1 LKNIQSISGL
11 VAGRALP
18 YPVHPDDFSRIRQ
31 SPEWDLLRRQ
41 IVDKAIYFSDQL
53 VFDIR
58 RMLTQSRNAE
68 MAGRLMWQLIKPH
81 QPQVLIGPG
90 FGASPLLYSTALAA
104 LADGAELQVL
114 MVRDKRKAH
123 NQKRWVEGDH
133 ASAAGKRAVMLDDFM
148 KAGSALPL
156 VRDALRA
163 DSIRLDIVALALF
176 FDMWEPLGSR
186 QISTSQLPVLSLFT
200 RHDIG
205 LSRDCHDAVP
215 PLMKG
220 SAPDFLVD
228 TPRWWRMG
236 LNKSLAY
243 PTKCA
248 PVMAD
253 DAVFIADEKST
264 LWKHDLGT
272 GNIRWS
278 VPSLETPQKGIVQ
291 KLQYVQGSLVYG
303 CYDGTLTKV
312 NAETG
317 AIQWRWKIDSSI
329 HATPTLDE
337 AGGRIF
343 VNTEQ
348 WNGGRPCGHL
358 QCLELATGRLLWKH
372 RHAWWPPGT
381 AAYCVA
387 TSLVVAPCNDESF
400 TALDAASGRV
410 AWRFKTEGMVRGQPL
425 IKAMQGKSRLYAAT
439 ERGRLHCLDTATGE
453 LIWTRRYGQGLW
465 HQFLVADE
473 TSVFVMDGK
482 WHFTAFDLDSGAT
495 RWLGRLRSPG
505 CWQPVWCGA
514 FLVVLSRQG
523 HLAVFDPAREVKV
536 WEGRIPGTYH
546 QPPAVALDASGTAVL
561 VAASSSS
568 GLLAFDIHAHYA
580 GSIAPSQ
587 QTPRD
592 MTPQPPTET
601 TPV

>member
-1 LKNIQSISGL
+1 MQRSDLSQ
-11 VAGRALP
+11 
-18 YPVHPDDFSRIRQ
+18 IRQ
-31 SPEWDLLRRQ
+31 SPEWEHLRRQ
-41 IVDKAIYFSDQL
+41 IVDKAIYFTDQL
-53 VFDIR
+53 VFDFR
-58 RMLTQSRNAE
+58 RMLTQSRNAG
-68 MAGRLMWQLIKPH
+68 MAGRLMWQLIKPF
-81 QPQVLIGPG
+81 QPRVLIGPG

-104 LADGAELQVL
+104 LADGVELQVL

-156 VRDALRA
+156 VREALKA
-163 DSIRLDIVALALF
+163 DSVKLDIVALALF

-186 QISTSQLPVLSLFT
+186 QISTSQLPVMSLFT

-215 PLMKG
+215 PFMKG
-220 SAPDFLVD
+220 HAPDFVGD

-253 DAVFIADEKST
+253 GAVFVADEKST
-264 LWKHDLGT
+264 LWRHDLGT
-272 GNIRWS
+272 GDIQWS

-291 KLQYVQGSLVYG
+291 KLQHVQGSLVYG
-303 CYDGTLTKV
+303 CYDGSITRV
-312 NAETG
+312 NAVTG
-317 AIQWRWKIDSSI
+317 TLLWRWKIDSSI
-329 HATPTLDE
+329 HATPAIDE

-343 VNTEQ
+343 INTEQ
-348 WNGGRPCGHL
+348 WNGGQPRGHL
-358 QCLELATGRLLWKH
+358 QCLDLATGRLLWKH
-372 RHAWWPPGT
+372 RHVWWPPGT
-381 AAYCVA
+381 AAYCSGA
-387 TSLVVAPCNDESF
+387 DLVVAPCNDESLS
-400 TALDAASGRV
+400 ALNAASGCV
-410 AWRFKTEGMVRGQPL
+410 AWRFKTEGLVRGRPL
-425 IKAMQGKSRLYAAT
+425 IKTVQGKSRVYAAT

-465 HQFLVADE
+465 HQFLVADDRA
-473 TSVFVMDGK
+473 VFVMDGK

-523 HLAVFDPAREVKV
+523 HLAVFDPASELKM

-546 QPPAVALDASGTAVL
+546 QPPAIGLDASGNAVL
-561 VAASSSS
+561 VASSSSS

-580 GSIAPSQ
+580 ASMVPAKQ
-587 QTPRD
+587 
-592 MTPQPPTET
+592 MTQDTSSQPPTEKAF
-601 TPV
+601 V

>member
-1 LKNIQSISGL
+1 MTPIQQ
-11 VAGRALP
+11 R
-18 YPVHPDDFSRIRQ
+18 
-31 SPEWDLLRRQ
+31 PEWDILRRQ
-41 IVDKAIYFSDQL
+41 IVHKAIYFTDQL
-53 VFDIR
+53 VFDFR
-58 RMLTQSRNAE
+58 RMLTQSRNTE
-68 MAGRLMWQLIKPH
+68 MAGRLMWQLIKPYA
-81 QPQVLIGPG
+81 PQLLIGPG
-90 FGASPLLYSTALAA
+90 LGASPLLFSTALAA
-104 LADGAELQVL
+104 LAEGVELQIL

-156 VRDALRA
+156 VREALKA
-163 DSIRLDIVALALF
+163 DSVKLDIVALALF

-205 LSRDCHDAVP
+205 LSRDCHDATP

-220 SAPDFLVD
+220 SAPDFVGD

-248 PVMAD
+248 PVIAEG
-253 DAVFIADEKST
+253 AVFVADEKST
-264 LWKHDLGT
+264 LWRHDLST
-272 GNIRWS
+272 GDIQWS

-291 KLQYVQGSLVYG
+291 KLQHVQGSLVYG
-303 CYDGTLTKV
+303 CYDGSITRV
-312 NAETG
+312 NAATG
-317 AIQWRWKIDSSI
+317 GLQWRWKIDSSI
-329 HATPTLDE
+329 HATPAIDE

-343 VNTEQ
+343 INTEQ
-348 WNGGRPCGHL
+348 WNGGQPCGHL
-358 QCLELATGRLLWKH
+358 QCLDLATGRLLWKH
-372 RHAWWPPGT
+372 RHAWWPPGS
-381 AAYCVA
+381 AAYCVVTGIVA
-387 TSLVVAPCNDESF
+387 APCNDESLL
-400 TALDAASGRV
+400 ALGAGSGSV
-410 AWRFKTEGMVRGQPL
+410 KWRFKTEGLVRGQPL
-425 IKAMQGKSRLYAAT
+425 VKVVHGKSRLYAAT

-465 HQFLVADE
+465 HQFLVSDE
-473 TSVFVMDGK
+473 RAVFVMDGK
-482 WHFTAFDLDSGAT
+482 WHFTAIDFDSGAT

-523 HLAVFDPAREVKV
+523 HLAVFDPARELKV

-546 QPPAVALDASGTAVL
+546 QPPAIGLDVSGNAVL

-568 GLLAFDIHAHYA
+568 GLLAFDIHAHYT
-580 GSIAPSQ
+580 GRTAPAQ
-587 QTPRD
+587 A
-592 MTPQPPTET
+592 MH
-601 TPV
+601 